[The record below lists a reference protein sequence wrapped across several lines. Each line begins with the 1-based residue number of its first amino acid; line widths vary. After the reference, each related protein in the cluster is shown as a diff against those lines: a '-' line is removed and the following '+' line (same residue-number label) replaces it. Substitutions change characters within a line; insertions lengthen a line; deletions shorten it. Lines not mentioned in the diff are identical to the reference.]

1 MKRFLTLFLL
11 LFTLGLSAQQSELIE
26 LRGRLVERGTERP
39 IVSAILSLEPSTP
52 LPEYSALQAV
62 SDDKGY
68 FVLAAPRGQYAL
80 LLQYQGQRQTLL
92 KALELT
98 APRDLGVLH
107 PEITRQLSA
116 VEVTAQAPTFR
127 YQGSRVVI
135 SGSQWKQAAGG
146 TALTMLRQLPGIT
159 QHGDQLPLLYG
170 LTEMAI
176 YVDGRSTSHAPTG
189 SVLAFL
195 QNLPMEQVESIELI
209 LHPMGSF
216 DRAPAINIRRRRQL
230 KDMMLLF
237 GQGSLIQQHYL
248 SGNLGLRLDLERGRH
263 RAYGYY
269 SLSARHRLETTDLT
283 LAGRHYQDRLEQRP
297 RLVQQLGLGDELR
310 LTEEQHLGLQL
321 LYTRTGDKVYQA
333 GSEPRQLEAQQ
344 LYTTLYHQLQREH
357 FIWETSAELSLHGDE
372 LSYPGRQLDGAPAGM
387 GDNSLERHERSTLYQ
402 LKTAIG
408 AMLTESLQLSTGV
421 ELQGLGYRHR
431 YQRQSEEGRASEH
444 YLRGFAT
451 LNQTV
456 GAFSWELSLSL
467 LKEHRRIEPAAPSGT
482 PALDYKQDKLYFTPS
497 FLFAYQLAP
506 RHRLELELLSGKE
519 RPQLG
524 RLIPYEGSV
533 SSHLS
538 RTGNPELRTALWHQ
552 LQLAYSYRRAA
563 RLELSYRDTRH
574 PLVEALD
581 RLTLRPTNLDYTR
594 YLRALI
600 ALPVP
605 IRQAKDFSWWAQ
617 TYLVGQR
624 QWDAGSVLGTPFSA
638 VTNAAYLMHKH
649 QLGLADSWYLDLSFT
664 YYSALRYQLFAMQPQ
679 YFVDGSLSHVRGPLR
694 IELAAH
700 DLFGTNKARG
710 RYDVGATQLDLV
722 RKWYTPQVALS
733 LYYSFGS
740 RKLKENKMH
749 QEAQSDRL
757 RSGADDGLQL
767 TTGR

>member
-68 FVLAAPRGQYAL
+68 FILAAPRGQYAL

-92 KALELT
+92 AKLELT
-98 APRDLGVLH
+98 EPRDLGVLH

-176 YVDGRSTSHAPTG
+176 YVDGRSTSHAPVG

-209 LHPMGSF
+209 LQPMGSF
-216 DRAPAINIRRRRQL
+216 DRAPGINIRRRRQL

-237 GQGSLIQQHYL
+237 GQGSLVQQHYL
-248 SGNLGLRLDLERGRH
+248 SGHLALRLDLERGRH
-263 RAYGYY
+263 RGYGYY
-269 SLSARHRLETTDLT
+269 SFNSRHRLETLDLT
-283 LAGRHYQDRLEQRP
+283 LRGRDYQDRQEQRP
-297 RLVQQLGLGDELR
+297 LHVHQLGLGDELQ
-310 LTEEQHLGLQL
+310 LTQEQHLGLQL
-321 LYTRTGDKVYQA
+321 LYTRTGDKLYH
-333 GSEPRQLEAQQ
+333 GSTLRQLEAQQ
-344 LYTTLYHQLQREH
+344 LYSTLYHQLQREH

-387 GDNSLERHERSTLYQ
+387 GDNSLERRERSTLYQ
-402 LKTAIG
+402 LKSAIG

-421 ELQGLGYRHR
+421 ELQGLGHRHR

-467 LKEHRRIEPAAPSGT
+467 LTERRRIEPAASSGT
-482 PALDYKQDKLYFTPS
+482 PALDYKQDKVYFTPS
-497 FLFAYQLAP
+497 FFLAYQLAP
-506 RHRLELELLSGKE
+506 RHRLELQLLSDKE

-524 RLIPYEGSV
+524 KLMPYEGSV
-533 SSHLS
+533 SSHLV

-563 RLELSYRDTRH
+563 RLELSYRDMRH

-581 RLTLRPTNLDYTR
+581 GLTLRPTNLDYTR

-600 ALPVP
+600 ALPLP
-605 IRQAKDFSWWAQ
+605 LYQSKGFSWWTQ

-638 VTNAAYLMHKH
+638 VTNAGYLMHKH

-694 IELAAH
+694 IELATH

-710 RYDVGATQLDLV
+710 RYDIGATQLDFV
-722 RKWYTPQVALS
+722 NKWYTPQVSLS

-740 RKLKENKMH
+740 RKLKENKLRAEE
-749 QEAQSDRL
+749 QADRL
-757 RSGADDGLQL
+757 RSGAEDGLQV